1 MKYLTA
7 ANAMIP
13 IQYGTSSVIL
23 TGRTK
28 DGSICVLLANDACEN
43 DEFVQSTDFAT
54 PPTRIG
60 GIMQIMQIM
69 VAVTER

>member
-1 MKYLTA
+1 
-7 ANAMIP
+7 MIP

-54 PPTRIG
+54 PPIKIG
-60 GIMQIMQIM
+60 GIMQNMQIM
-69 VAVTER
+69 VAVIER